1 MGVRLACAK
10 LLRVCGNG
18 AGASTHRSLKAPGLL
33 ARMMAVSEAAEL
45 KKAAAAAARGDS
57 QATLVVDDA
66 VDSEEDQDR
75 KREPTGRKQRNREE
89 QPTRNQNH

>member
-1 MGVRLACAK
+1 MGVRLACAIF
-10 LLRVCGNG
+10 LRVCGNG
-18 AGASTHRSLKAPGLL
+18 AGASTHRSLNAPGLL

-66 VDSEEDQDR
+66 VHTEEDQDR
-75 KREPTGRKQRNREE
+75 KKGTDG
-89 QPTRNQNH
+89 

>member
-66 VDSEEDQDR
+66 VDSEADQDR
-75 KREPTGRKQRNREE
+75 KREPTGRKQRKLEE
-89 QPTRNQNH
+89 QHTRNQTH